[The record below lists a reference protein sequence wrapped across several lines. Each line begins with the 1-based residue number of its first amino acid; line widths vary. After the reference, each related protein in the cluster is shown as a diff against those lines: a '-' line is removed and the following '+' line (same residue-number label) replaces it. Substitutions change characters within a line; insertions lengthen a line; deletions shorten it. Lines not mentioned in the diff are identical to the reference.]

1 VIAKAFLLALG
12 LAWPVAHAAVQE
24 GLPEAPSATTG
35 PALVPLKHRLQ
46 QGSAEVER
54 LEREVRQQ
62 ESRSRQASEQLQRQ
76 EQAIDDLRRQLKAL
90 DAAQGATA
98 TQPGK
103 S

>member
-1 VIAKAFLLALG
+1 MSARLLLLALG
-12 LAWPVAHAAVQE
+12 LAGPVAPAA
-24 GLPEAPSATTG
+24 APAKSHPAPASTAQ
-35 PALVPLKHRLQ
+35 ALVPLKHRLQ

-54 LEREVRQQ
+54 LQREVHQQ

-90 DAAQGATA
+90 NAAPGATA